1 MKFVSYKDRKEFAN
15 DLKNIYKAPT
25 ESQALIELDKV
36 KEKWDKVYRGSMDR
50 WYDNWDN
57 IAPMYSYGEYLR
69 TLIYTTNAIE
79 SLNASYKRF
88 NKARPVFPSKQSL
101 FKSLYL
107 VTDLISK
114 KWTIPV
120 KNWGQIYSEL
130 MVVFGRDRIEK

>member
-1 MKFVSYKDRKEFAN
+1 MSKKLRSGINQERKNLIRQMIN
-15 DLKNIYKAPT
+15 DYGI
-25 ESQALIELDKV
+25 ESLSDIKSAI
-36 KEKWDKVYRGSMDR
+36 
-50 WYDNWDN
+50 
-57 IAPMYSYGEYLR
+57 
-69 TLIYTTNAIE
+69 IE

-88 NKARPVFPSKQSL
+88 NKARPVFSSKQSL

-130 MVVFGRDRIEK
+130 MIVFGRDRIEK

>member
-1 MKFVSYKDRKEFAN
+1 MYK
-15 DLKNIYKAPT
+15 
-25 ESQALIELDKV
+25 
-36 KEKWDKVYRGSMDR
+36 GSMDR

-79 SLNASYKRF
+79 SLNSSYKRF

-120 KNWGQIYSEL
+120 KKWGQIYSEL
-130 MVVFGRDRIEK
+130 MVVFGRERIEK